1 MDDFE
6 ELIWK
11 GKDFKIS
18 ELSDVELIRYH
29 IMRLLAPFLT
39 LLTRYYPFSL
49 LWQDRR
55 FHYRYKEVND
65 ADERIIVL
73 ANKNGFWFKL
83 SSYQRNRNIL
93 IIYGRFIPVKKGV
106 NEDKL
111 IEKFENAFKN
121 EGAYISKPDAKT
133 VKFSFIKS

>member
-18 ELSDVELIRYH
+18 ELSDIEFIRYI

-39 LLTRYYPFSL
+39 FLTRYYPFSL

-65 ADERIIVL
+65 ADERIITL

-83 SSYQRNRNIL
+83 SSYQRNRNLL

-106 NEDKL
+106 KEYKL
-111 IEKFENAFKN
+111 IEKFENAFRN
-121 EGAYISKPDAKT
+121 EGAYISKPDTKT
-133 VKFSFIKS
+133 VKFSFLKN

>member
-11 GKDFKIS
+11 GKDLK
-18 ELSDVELIRYH
+18 LSDLSDIELIRYN
-29 IMRLLAPFLT
+29 ILRLIIPYVAFF
-39 LLTRYYPFSL
+39 TRYYPFSL
-49 LWQDRR
+49 LWRDRK

-65 ADERIIVL
+65 ADERIITL
-73 ANKNGFWFKL
+73 ANKNGFWFKF
-83 SSYQRNRNIL
+83 STFQRNRNIL

-106 NEDKL
+106 KEDKL

-133 VKFSFIKS
+133 VKFSFIKN